1 MKSDSL
7 YFEKQRFTPIWVS
20 ILLLILWFYFAI
32 RAYQQ
37 IFLHKPFG
45 DSPMSNMGLILFNLI
60 LLVIISVLLVLKLKL
75 TITPEA
81 IQVQF
86 HPIYTRKVPLKNI
99 RKIEI
104 IDYKMISSGIRISLK
119 YGTVYRVRGNKGLFI
134 TLKNG
139 ETLLIG
145 IQNEETLSQ
154 NEILNTY
161 LVAN

>member
-7 YFEKQRFTPIWVS
+7 YFEKQRFTPIWVGVP
-20 ILLLILWFYFAI
+20 LLILWSYFAV

-37 IFLHKPFG
+37 IFLGKPFG
-45 DSPMSNMGLILFNLI
+45 DSPMSDVGLILFNLV
-60 LLVIISVLLVLKLKL
+60 LLVIISVLFVLKLKL
-75 TITPEA
+75 TITTEA

-86 HPIYTRKVPLKNI
+86 YPIYTRRILFKNVRKV
-99 RKIEI
+99 EI
-104 IDYKMISSGIRISLK
+104 IDYKMVSSGIRVSLK

-145 IQNEETLSQ
+145 IQNEEALSQ
-154 NEILNTY
+154 NEILKSY